1 MIRKVFTFQ
10 AYPDKVGEYINR
22 HEAIWPEMVAM
33 LKEHGVHNYSLH
45 LADDGITLFG
55 YAEIE
60 SEIKWAAIAE
70 TNICKKWWVSMA
82 PLMRTNEDNSPESK
96 SLREVFYLT

>member
-10 AYPDKVGEYINR
+10 AYPDKVGEYIKR
-22 HEAIWPEMVAM
+22 HEKIWPDMVVM

-45 LADDGITLFG
+45 LADDGTTLFG

-60 SEIKWAAIAE
+60 SEERWAAISQ
-70 TNICKKWWVSMA
+70 TDVCKRWWDSMA

-96 SLREVFYLT
+96 SLREVFYLA